1 MQFFVS
7 WYLEQIWNE
16 TDFTQVFVRGKCVL
30 SMLYFLLQEFLDSTQ
45 KLYQADM
52 QAVDFIGSSEES
64 RKLINHW
71 VEEKTEGKSQIHLE
85 T

>member
-1 MQFFVS
+1 MQLFWLILNDFHWKS
-7 WYLEQIWNE
+7 ERGEILLGR
-16 TDFTQVFVRGKCVL
+16 FTQCL
-30 SMLYFLLQEFLDSTQ
+30 LLQEFVDSTQ

-71 VEEKTEGKSQIHLE
+71 VEEKTEGKKQILLNK
-85 T
+85 

>member
-1 MQFFVS
+1 MQ
-7 WYLEQIWNE
+7 
-16 TDFTQVFVRGKCVL
+16 CVL
-30 SMLYFLLQEFLDSTQ
+30 SVLCLLLQEFLDSTL

-71 VEEKTEGKSQIHLE
+71 VEEKTEGKNQILSD